1 MLILWQIPVITK
13 QCFQN
18 IQRTFH
24 KFLFQKYSK
33 DIPGIL
39 QGYENIFMKSKYWKN
54 CFVGYSAKILILGVS
69 ELYWNRV
76 WIRVMFWKGSHRW
89 KI

>member
-1 MLILWQIPVITK
+1 MLIFWRIPVITK

-24 KFLFQKYSK
+24 EFLFQKYSK

-39 QGYENIFMKSKYWKN
+39 QGYGNIFMKSGSSKTFNIDSLLPCNVYLN
-54 CFVGYSAKILILGVS
+54 CIEKFFI
-69 ELYWNRV
+69 
-76 WIRVMFWKGSHRW
+76 
-89 KI
+89 